1 MHKPPLIFRRGYVP
15 AQCRRNLTRRDGT
28 TEGGEHVVADAALQR
43 PAARFDDAETGRSF
57 LGKQA
62 DHGKDSIVAHA
73 LAPSSPTVTRS
84 SSRRRPDLRP
94 ERPRSRRQA
103 ALVRMQQRLWVAE
116 LILTQQDI
124 QQRRLKPC
132 YSFRSQTALVA
143 RSALPGCLDAHVG
156 PISTRVNK
164 PENDDASLP
173 DRSNPVA
180 RHPLWRQRA
189 VRHEFANRVAPQA
202 TPSLPP

>member
-1 MHKPPLIFRRGYVP
+1 MAPPRAASTSSRMPRFNGRRPDSMMLKQV
-15 AQCRRNLTRRDGT
+15 
-28 TEGGEHVVADAALQR
+28 
-43 PAARFDDAETGRSF
+43 
-57 LGKQA
+57 GKQT
-62 DHGKDSIVAHA
+62 DHGKDSMVAHCDGS
-73 LAPSSPTVTRS
+73 SSPTVTRS

-156 PISTRVNK
+156 RFLHGSTSPRTMTHRYQIV
-164 PENDDASLP
+164 
-173 DRSNPVA
+173 SNPVA

-189 VRHEFANRVAPQA
+189 VRHEFATRVAPQA